1 MTRPV
6 AAASINVAPVAMQ
19 DDTHAA
25 EHYRHRVFPL
35 LERQKLSARFQNDLA
50 AILARAT
57 GAAHG

>member
-1 MTRPV
+1 MTPSV
-6 AAASINVAPVAMQ
+6 AGASINVAPVATQ

-35 LERQKLSARFQNDLA
+35 LETQKLSAGFQNGLT